1 MDDASSEQHD
11 QSEPWVSRNR
21 WRIGFVV
28 AALVGG
34 GYFWRRNDRRRR
46 IAVDRLSEQW
56 LAHREFQAGQH
67 PEE

>member
-1 MDDASSEQHD
+1 MDAPSTQREPD
-11 QSEPWVSRNR
+11 EPWVSRNR

-34 GYFWRRNDRRRR
+34 GYFWQSGARRRR
-46 IAVDRLSEQW
+46 IAVDRVSEQW
-56 LAHREFQAGQH
+56 LAQREFTAGQH

>member
-1 MDDASSEQHD
+1 M
-11 QSEPWVSRNR
+11 SRNR

-34 GYFWRRNDRRRR
+34 GYFWRWNDRRRR

-56 LAHREFQAGQH
+56 LAQREFQAGQH